1 MIFSLANKKRQF
13 FKGIIILFVLVSGL
27 IFVNNNA
34 LAQNASASRT
44 VTAQT
49 SDGATVSGTITVSV
63 PVSQTG
69 NVVLNFLNAA
79 SSASQAA
86 DTGAKMV
93 SDYVSSSNSSTVKNI
108 QSKTTVSTPIPGHR
122 VTTTVSRPNSNTI
135 EVNEDCVNGASAKG
149 TFTIKDKPA
158 SNSNPSGGGDG
169 GNGGNGGNGG
179 GNVNPNP
186 TPSGGS
192 NPDVIPSGGSNPAPA
207 PAPVINRGCT
217 DSRAINYNPN
227 ANQDDGSCIYK
238 KPTVIITANGYS
250 GTVTVRHNSKVR
262 IAWSSTN
269 AGSCSLWRDSLKKAV
284 GVKGEEIVSLTK
296 DTTYT
301 IKCSDVGGKQEVSK
315 AVKVIVKAPE
325 WNEVVPQ

>member
-1 MIFSLANKKRQF
+1 MTNMIFSLANKKRQF

-27 IFVNNNA
+27 IFVSNNA
-34 LAQNASASRT
+34 LAHNASASRT

-79 SSASQAA
+79 SSASQIADKAA
-86 DTGAKMV
+86 NAA
-93 SDYVSSSNSSTVKNI
+93 SDYISSSDSSTIHNI
-108 QSKTTVSTPIPGHR
+108 QPSTTVSNTAPGHGSIN
-122 VTTTVSRPNSNTI
+122 TVSRPNSNTI
-135 EVNEDCVNGASAKG
+135 EVNNDCFNGNSMKG

-158 SNSNPSGGGDG
+158 SNSNPSGGGD
-169 GNGGNGGNGG
+169 GGNGGNGG